1 VKLPDAHGDVE
12 IRNIIEET
20 RVIIPGLQA
29 LFGFQTISVFNERF
43 DQLPEF
49 VKDCH
54 LLGLSMIIIAIGL
67 VMTPAAYYR
76 AVNCQMTHEATRLC
90 GGLIR
95 GALVPLSIGL
105 SLDMF
110 TVVYVTTSTLWV
122 SVCAAIATFTVLAG
136 LWFVLPVRAR
146 RRLRH

>member
-1 VKLPDAHGDVE
+1 MNQTPPHTVRDDIE
-12 IRNIIEET
+12 IRNIIEEA

-29 LFGFQTISVFNERF
+29 LFGFQTIAVFNDRF
-43 DQLPEF
+43 DQLPEY

-54 LLGLSMIIIAIGL
+54 LLGLSMIIIAIAL

-76 AVNCQMTHEATRLC
+76 AVNCKMTHEATSMC

-110 TVVYVTTSTLWV
+110 TVVYVTTSTLWI
-122 SVCAAIATFTVLAG
+122 SIGAAIATFLVLAG

-146 RRLRH
+146 R